1 MNQTNPAPIAA
12 YSHTQV
18 GYLLRFA
25 LWAFFA
31 PLIILAVVM
40 WSNFSAIPFIV
51 AIFFLLIGW
60 VFGSLTVEVSTTE
73 LRWAFGPGFWK
84 KSIARHEIASAEA
97 TRTKFWYGFGIRLT
111 PHGWLYNVQG
121 LDAVQVTDTAGK
133 TTLIGTDEPEAL
145 VRALNPTP

>member
-1 MNQTNPAPIAA
+1 MSQTNPMAIAS

-25 LWAFFA
+25 LWAGFA
-31 PLIILAVVM
+31 PLIVLAFIM
-40 WSNFSAIPFIV
+40 WSSFSAIPFIV
-51 AIFFLLIGW
+51 ATFFLLIGW
-60 VFGSLTVEVSTTE
+60 VFGSLTVEVATTE

-84 KSIARHEIASAEA
+84 KSIARDQIASAEA
-97 TRTKFWYGFGIRLT
+97 TRTKFWYGFGIRAT

-121 LDAVQVTDTAGK
+121 LDAVLVTEISGK

-145 VRALNPTP
+145 VRALHENN